1 MESFRQAL
9 RQLGYI
15 DGQNVTIELRYA
27 EKGPQQLPELAAEL
41 VRLNVNV
48 VTAFGDLAPKIA
60 QQATGTIPIV
70 AISDDI
76 VGSGLIASLSRP
88 GGNITGFTLLSP
100 ELTEKR
106 FELLRELMPGISRVA
121 AFWDPS
127 TGKSQ
132 ATMSESAARSLNLK
146 LQILEVRNRN
156 DIAGAFVAARDGQAA
171 AVIVLA
177 SPILASLYR
186 EIIDLAA
193 EHRLPVMYQWRENVE
208 AGGLVSYG
216 PVLASMWRQTG
227 VIVAK
232 VLKGAAPSDLPVE
245 QPTKFELAVNA
256 KTALSLG
263 ISIPPNMLVR
273 ADEVI
278 E

>member
-1 MESFRQAL
+1 
-9 RQLGYI
+9 
-15 DGQNVTIELRYA
+15 
-27 EKGPQQLPELAAEL
+27 
-41 VRLNVNV
+41 
-48 VTAFGDLAPKIA
+48 
-60 QQATGTIPIV
+60 
-70 AISDDI
+70 
-76 VGSGLIASLSRP
+76 
-88 GGNITGFTLLSP
+88 
-100 ELTEKR
+100 
-106 FELLRELMPGISRVA
+106 
-121 AFWDPS
+121 
-127 TGKSQ
+127 
-132 ATMSESAARSLNLK
+132 LNLK

-156 DIAGAFVAARDGQAA
+156 DVAGAFVAARDGQAA

-186 EIIDLAA
+186 EINDLAA

-232 VLKGAAPSDLPVE
+232 VLKGAARSDLPVE

-263 ISIPPNMLVR
+263 IPIPPNMLVR
-273 ADEVI
+273 AALRLESRDHESKK
-278 E
+278 

>member
-1 MESFRQAL
+1 MSQS
-9 RQLGYI
+9 
-15 DGQNVTIELRYA
+15 NLRYA

-208 AGGLVSYG
+208 AGGLCLTG
-216 PVLASMWRQTG
+216 P
-227 VIVAK
+227 
-232 VLKGAAPSDLPVE
+232 
-245 QPTKFELAVNA
+245 F
-256 KTALSLG
+256 
-263 ISIPPNMLVR
+263 
-273 ADEVI
+273 
-278 E
+278 